1 MVSDKSGESDEGV
14 YFRANG
20 ESTFCGVCGFY
31 IVLCCIVRQ
40 NQCLGTG
47 YCAVFVKLC
56 RIFEI

>member
-1 MVSDKSGESDEGV
+1 MKEFILEQAENLCFAG
-14 YFRANG
+14 
-20 ESTFCGVCGFY
+20 CGYY

-47 YCAVFVKLC
+47 YCAVFVKFC